1 VTSCE
6 LDTVCK
12 SVKKKFKRLMQRVKA
27 VGGVRMSDPIERT
40 LINRR
45 RNAIE
50 PLAEK
55 SNRQTDW
62 N

>member
-1 VTSCE
+1 MTSCE

-12 SVKKKFKRLMQRVKA
+12 SVKKKFKRLMQCVKA
-27 VGGVRMSDPIERT
+27 LGGVRMSDPIERT

-50 PLAEK
+50 SLAEK
-55 SNRQTDW
+55 SNRQRD
-62 N
+62 